1 MSFSAFLSVL
11 SGQENSLQP
20 QTAQSAEK
28 ADLLINGAQSWKTL
42 LTEP

>member
-1 MSFSAFLSVL
+1 MSFSAFLCVL
-11 SGQENSLQP
+11 CGQEKSLEP
-20 QTAQSAEK
+20 QTAQRAEK